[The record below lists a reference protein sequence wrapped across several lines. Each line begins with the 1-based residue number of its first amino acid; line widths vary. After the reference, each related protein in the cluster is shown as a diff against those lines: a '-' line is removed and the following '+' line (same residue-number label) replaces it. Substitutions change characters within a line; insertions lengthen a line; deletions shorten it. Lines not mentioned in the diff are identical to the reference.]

1 MTMAQSGQVFRQEHV
16 DDATMRIENQDA
28 VAGSGF
34 VQYPPQQRF
43 KDVKFQPLTHVQ
55 EPVPVVTERRPSAG
69 GNSTNWKA
77 DKAVRSAAKSQQPRQ
92 HGRGGHPQAN
102 YNMQQG
108 MYGQQQG
115 YPQQGYPQHQ
125 QGYYQQQQQQQQG
138 YYQQQ
143 QLQQQQ
149 GYYQQQ
155 QGYPQQQQGGAR
167 GGQQYGAQQQG
178 YTSTT
183 GNAYGQQQAY
193 AQQAYAYGQPPQQQ
207 AQQQQPYQGY
217 SQPPP
222 QGGYHHGGQAPGRAS
237 NGGHAPAPRRADN
250 PLGKHAPQQQMRVVP
265 PAAGTGRG
273 LNAPR
278 APSNVGS
285 DGFETKLSKSQA
297 KRLRKKM
304 REQ

>member
-1 MTMAQSGQVFRQEHV
+1 MAQGGQVFRQEHV
-16 DDATMRIENQDA
+16 DEATMRIENQDA

-55 EPVPVVTERRPSAG
+55 EPAPVVSERRPSAG

-92 HGRGGHPQAN
+92 HGRGGQPRAN

-149 GYYQQQ
+149 GY
-155 QGYPQQQQGGAR
+155 PQHQR
-167 GGQQYGAQQQG
+167 
-178 YTSTT
+178 
-183 GNAYGQQQAY
+183 
-193 AQQAYAYGQPPQQQ
+193 
-207 AQQQQPYQGY
+207 
-217 SQPPP
+217 
-222 QGGYHHGGQAPGRAS
+222 
-237 NGGHAPAPRRADN
+237 
-250 PLGKHAPQQQMRVVP
+250 
-265 PAAGTGRG
+265 
-273 LNAPR
+273 
-278 APSNVGS
+278 
-285 DGFETKLSKSQA
+285 
-297 KRLRKKM
+297 
-304 REQ
+304 

>member
-1 MTMAQSGQVFRQEHV
+1 MTMAQGGQVFRQEHV
-16 DDATMRIENQDA
+16 DEATMRIENQDA

-55 EPVPVVTERRPSAG
+55 EPAPVVSERRPSAG

-77 DKAVRSAAKSQQPRQ
+77 DKAVWSAAKSQQPRQ
-92 HGRGGHPQAN
+92 HGRGGQPQAN

-125 QGYYQQQQQQQQG
+125 QGYYQQQQQQG

-155 QGYPQQQQGGAR
+155 QGYPQ
-167 GGQQYGAQQQG
+167 GQ
-178 YTSTT
+178 
-183 GNAYGQQQAY
+183 
-193 AQQAYAYGQPPQQQ
+193 
-207 AQQQQPYQGY
+207 
-217 SQPPP
+217 
-222 QGGYHHGGQAPGRAS
+222 QAPGRAS

-250 PLGKHAPQQQMRVVP
+250 PLGKHAPQ
-265 PAAGTGRG
+265 
-273 LNAPR
+273 
-278 APSNVGS
+278 
-285 DGFETKLSKSQA
+285 
-297 KRLRKKM
+297 
-304 REQ
+304 

>member
-1 MTMAQSGQVFRQEHV
+1 MAQGGQVFRQEHV
-16 DDATMRIENQDA
+16 DEATMRIENQDA

-55 EPVPVVTERRPSAG
+55 EPAPVVSERRPSAG

-92 HGRGGHPQAN
+92 HGRGGQPQAN

-115 YPQQGYPQHQ
+115 YPQQCYPQH
-125 QGYYQQQQQQQQG
+125 
-138 YYQQQ
+138 
-143 QLQQQQ
+143 
-149 GYYQQQ
+149 

-222 QGGYHHGGQAPGRAS
+222 QGGYHQGGQAPGRAS

-304 REQ
+304 R

>member
-1 MTMAQSGQVFRQEHV
+1 MFLPPPA
-16 DDATMRIENQDA
+16 ATQDA
-28 VAGSGF
+28 AAVEGSGF
-34 VQYPPQQRF
+34 VQYPPQKRF
-43 KDVKFQPLTHVQ
+43 EDVKFQPLTHVQ
-55 EPVPVVTERRPSAG
+55 EPAPVVTERRPSNG
-69 GNSTNWKA
+69 VNSTNWKA
-77 DKAVRSAAKSQQPRQ
+77 DKAVRSVNKSQQPRQ
-92 HGRGGHPQAN
+92 HGRGGYPQAN
-102 YNMQQG
+102 QNMRQQG

-115 YPQQGYPQHQ
+115 YPQQGYP
-125 QGYYQQQQQQQQG
+125 QQQQG

-155 QGYPQQQQGGAR
+155 QLQQQQGYYQQQPGYPQQQQQQQQQQGGAR

-193 AQQAYAYGQPPQQQ
+193 AQQAYTYGQPPQQL

-222 QGGYHHGGQAPGRAS
+222 QGGYQQGGQVPGRAS
-237 NGGHAPAPRRADN
+237 NGGHAPAPIPRRADN
-250 PLGKHAPQQQMRVVP
+250 PLGKHAPQQQMRAAP
-265 PAAGTGRG
+265 PAAGVGRG
-273 LNAPR
+273 PSAPQ
-278 APSNVGS
+278 AHPNVSS

-304 REQ
+304 RDQ